1 MIKLTVKNY
10 MDDKYYPKVVKAMN
24 DELIHSSFVSS
35 IDVMQRMDM
44 LNKEHV
50 EDWRNGKVTYL
61 ERVIHCNL
69 SKANRILRL
78 MQFHAHD
85 LNMKPSITIYKRKT
99 RSKEI
104 VLRFSKSGE
113 PKIEDSYSRHFIKMA
128 RVITQSANK

>member
-10 MDDKYYPKVVKAMN
+10 RDDKYYPKVVKAMN

-35 IDVMQRMDM
+35 IDVMQRMDV
-44 LNKEHV
+44 LKKEHV

-61 ERVIHCNL
+61 EKVIHCNL

-99 RSKEI
+99 GSQKI
-104 VLRFSKSGE
+104 VLKFSKSGE
-113 PKIEDSYSRHFIKMA
+113 SRLEDSYSRHFIKMA